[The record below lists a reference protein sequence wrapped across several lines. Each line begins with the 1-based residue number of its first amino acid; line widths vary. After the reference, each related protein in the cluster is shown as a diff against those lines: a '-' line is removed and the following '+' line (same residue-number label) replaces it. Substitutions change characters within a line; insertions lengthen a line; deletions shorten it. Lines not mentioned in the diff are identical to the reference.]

1 VRFSPRG
8 ESIAIEDHVPTGDD
22 GRVVILDRN
31 GNIKVASSFFIT
43 VQGLAWSP
51 DEKEVWF
58 TASKEGSSR
67 ALYAMNLSG
76 KERLVLRVPGVLTL
90 QDLTR
95 SGRALLTI
103 ESDNLISEFL
113 AYTMAIKMNETSHG
127 LTGA

>member
-1 VRFSPRG
+1 MGKIIYQPRGWVSHVRFSPRG
-8 ESIAIEDHVPTGDD
+8 DLIAIEDHVPTGDD

-95 SGRALLTI
+95 ERSSPLNYR
-103 ESDNLISEFL
+103 
-113 AYTMAIKMNETSHG
+113 KR
-127 LTGA
+127 